1 MNFLI
6 IDDDPIK
13 VEKFVEHLDPTDTF
27 KVFQSYNSGLKELIG
42 NRQSYDCL
50 ILDMNFPMFDNGKI
64 EVNTG
69 IVVIRELERRR
80 IYIPI
85 AIYSSKYVDMANNI
99 AVFDY
104 IVFDMADSMESKV
117 DLLKL
122 KFSLWSY

>member
-13 VEKFVEHLDPTDTF
+13 VEKFVEHLDPIDTF
-27 KVFQSYNSGLKELIG
+27 KLFQSYNSGLKELIE
-42 NRQSYDCL
+42 NRKSYDCL
-50 ILDMNFPMFDNGKI
+50 ILDINFPMFDNGKI

-85 AIYSSKYVDMANNI
+85 AIYSSKYIDMTNNI